1 MVGEGAAGE
10 AFKQKPTKRLW
21 WVRPGLGLGAGQ
33 SPALLAGLLVRA
45 LVSEPRCTTP
55 GWAPAARETSLDS
68 GQLCA
73 QTWGNTSM
81 LKMSL
86 GGWACRWQQWTKVTP
101 FSGLFLFPL
110 FFSSHFFSYTFF
122 PTPHLCSLWLS
133 SSFYLP
139 PFSPSNLVILSI
151 HSLISCLYFKSSPA
165 LAYTLITCHSLPSS
179 LRSALHWWKT
189 DPPAT

>member
-101 FSGLFLFPL
+101 FSGLFSFL
-110 FFSSHFFSYTFF
+110 FFSLPISSLIHSSPPLTSVPFGFPPLFICLLFLPQFLSFF
-122 PTPHLCSLWLS
+122 P
-133 SSFYLP
+133 F
-139 PFSPSNLVILSI
+139 IL
-151 HSLISCLYFKSSPA
+151 
-165 LAYTLITCHSLPSS
+165 
-179 LRSALHWWKT
+179 
-189 DPPAT
+189 